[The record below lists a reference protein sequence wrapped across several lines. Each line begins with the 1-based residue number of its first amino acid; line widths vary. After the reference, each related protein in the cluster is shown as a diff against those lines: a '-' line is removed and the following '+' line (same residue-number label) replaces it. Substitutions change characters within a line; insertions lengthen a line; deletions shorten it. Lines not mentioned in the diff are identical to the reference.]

1 MSVKKRACALSD
13 CPVFEGAAL
22 APAQGQGLRA
32 IDARGRLD
40 STRTSFWHSRPSST
54 DDRYQPM
61 MAACANRGEVLSAGH
76 AALYHGGLGF
86 VSMRCSVT
94 PSISSIVVMS
104 GRLPAKTSDPW
115 ESLPRRAPDRKALVC
130 NQGANRASSH
140 AASWGRP
147 GTSPRSRR
155 GQIVKQ
161 NVFFKRK
168 ETLFPPTERR
178 FKRPACPA

>member
-1 MSVKKRACALSD
+1 MHLL
-13 CPVFEGAAL
+13 L
-22 APAQGQGLRA
+22 AGLRRELRVRFPA
-32 IDARGRLD
+32 SAFLFFELLKIVGPLRLMP
-40 STRTSFWHSRPSST
+40 RH
-54 DDRYQPM
+54 QQV
-61 MAACANRGEVLSAGH
+61 MAACVNRGEVLSAGH
-76 AALYHGGLGF
+76 AALYHHGGLGF

-147 GTSPRSRR
+147 GTSPRSSR

-178 FKRPACPA
+178 FNRPHCPA